1 MPWPTLTETA
11 AQVIKGS
18 LKGAV
23 RGGAVGATASIASG
37 AAVVITAPAWLPWI
51 GGSLLVAATTMAV
64 WSAVGSG
71 AGALTGGTWAFIR
84 AKQRDQK
91 FRQTVRRIKRR

>member
-1 MPWPTLTETA
+1 MPWPTLTETQ
-11 AQVIKGS
+11 AQIVKGS

-51 GGSLLVAATTMAV
+51 GYPCRAMV
-64 WSAVGSG
+64 WRELPGQM
-71 AGALTGGTWAFIR
+71 T
-84 AKQRDQK
+84 
-91 FRQTVRRIKRR
+91 

>member
-1 MPWPTLTETA
+1 MSWPTLTETQ
-11 AQVIKGS
+11 AQVVKGS

-51 GGSLLVAATTMAV
+51 GGSLLVAAGTMAV
-64 WSAVGSG
+64 WSAVASG
-71 AGALTGGTWAFIR
+71 AGAVSGGAWAYIR
-84 AKQRDQK
+84 AKQRDRE
-91 FRQTVRRIKRR
+91 FRQLFGK

>member
-1 MPWPTLTETA
+1 MPWPTLTENQ
-11 AQVIKGS
+11 AQILKGG

-51 GGSLLVAATTMAV
+51 GGSLLVAAGTMAV

-71 AGALTGGTWAFIR
+71 AGAVTGGAWANR
-84 AKQRDQK
+84 L
-91 FRQTVRRIKRR
+91 T